1 MFILFLIFSE
11 FYHNPEQW
19 QKVRGPE
26 MLVVMKVVS
35 IAFDMDRN
43 VLKQLPSCS
52 QYCGYVLCVGTSV
65 FGAWVSYDDYQNI
78 FHNPRWVSEEDFYYT
93 SFYFIFFHLFIHF
106 AFYTE
111 VILTG
116 DIVNSLLQAIFYC

>member
-1 MFILFLIFSE
+1 MEFVYILFLLFSE

-43 VLKQLPSCS
+43 VLKQLPSCP

-78 FHNPRWVSEEDFYYT
+78 FHNPPWVS
-93 SFYFIFFHLFIHF
+93 SKLGR
-106 AFYTE
+106 
-111 VILTG
+111 L
-116 DIVNSLLQAIFYC
+116 

>member
-93 SFYFIFFHLFIHF
+93 NCYFIFFICLFTLHS
-106 AFYTE
+106 TR
-111 VILTG
+111 
-116 DIVNSLLQAIFYC
+116 